1 MQKETTPVACHREAF
16 EKGCDD
22 PIRYNRVGLLR
33 FARNDTNAICY
44 DKRSFATLRM
54 TTLVSILVM
63 LLSSCSKIERPANAP
78 LRLGYLL
85 NMTHA
90 VPIVGIEEKIFSN
103 IESHFFT
110 AGGHLL
116 NGILTDNIDIG
127 YIGPGPYLNARHKN
141 IDLVLLSVS
150 AIGGNTIVLD
160 QEPRPLKKLAVPQLG
175 NTQDLLAK
183 ILFAP
188 RIDLFQNSQEQGLR
202 VRKIRSLLNV
212 NENFEDERNAAIGSL
227 GKGLDF
233 VPVNPAELETAL
245 HINAVEAALV
255 AEPWGTVLESKGYKV
270 IDDLGSINDFPT
282 TILVVRKEFY
292 DSHKQQIDQFLKEEQ
307 TTLDFIKSNPDKA
320 LLDIQQHLKT
330 NAKKELKIDFL
341 KKSFNRVKFKNELDR
356 NKLQELV
363 DIAREVKYFRHEVSF

>member
-1 MQKETTPVACHREAF
+1 
-16 EKGCDD
+16 
-22 PIRYNRVGLLR
+22 
-33 FARNDTNAICY
+33 
-44 DKRSFATLRM
+44 
-54 TTLVSILVM
+54 
-63 LLSSCSKIERPANAP
+63 
-78 LRLGYLL
+78 
-85 NMTHA
+85 
-90 VPIVGIEEKIFSN
+90 
-103 IESHFFT
+103 
-110 AGGHLL
+110 
-116 NGILTDNIDIG
+116 
-127 YIGPGPYLNARHKN
+127 
-141 IDLVLLSVS
+141 
-150 AIGGNTIVLD
+150 
-160 QEPRPLKKLAVPQLG
+160 
-175 NTQDLLAK
+175 
-183 ILFAP
+183 
-188 RIDLFQNSQEQGLR
+188 
-202 VRKIRSLLNV
+202 
-212 NENFEDERNAAIGSL
+212 
-227 GKGLDF
+227 
-233 VPVNPAELETAL
+233 VNPAELETAL